1 MIEVEGLT
9 KYYGAVRGI
18 ENVSFKIAKGEIVG
32 FLGPNGSG
40 KSTTMRI
47 LTCVFPPTRGKA
59 VVAGLDVFKKPLE
72 VKRKIGYLPESVPL
86 YPDMRVDGYLN
97 FVAEAKGVEKGT
109 RKRHIANVMEECGIR
124 DVAHRLVG
132 NLSKGFRQR
141 VGIAQALIHDP
152 EVLILDEP
160 TIGLDPKQTIEMR
173 ELIKRLKGERTII
186 LSSHI
191 LPEVSITCER
201 VIIIHEG
208 RIIAVDKP
216 ENLVTRLQKASRTYF
231 KIQGPSPL
239 VMEKLKAIP
248 GILEVERQEAF
259 PENTYGYMVDAQ
271 KDAYIGSHL
280 FPLVLENNWK
290 LWEMK
295 AVGMSLEDIFMRLV
309 NEEDREAR

>member
-1 MIEVEGLT
+1 MIEVKGLT

-18 ENVSFKIAKGEIVG
+18 EDVSFKIERGEVVG

-47 LTCVFPPTRGKA
+47 LTCVFPPTEGKA
-59 VVAGLDVFKKPLE
+59 WVAGLDVWKEPLE
-72 VKRKIGYLPESVPL
+72 VKRKIGYLPETVPL
-86 YPDMRVDGYLN
+86 YPEMRVDTYLN
-97 FVAEAKGVEKGT
+97 FVAEAKGVKKSL
-109 RKRHIANVMEECGIR
+109 RKSHLGEVMEVAGIKE
-124 DVAHRLVG
+124 VAHRLVG

-141 VGIAQALIHDP
+141 VGIAQALINNP

-160 TIGLDPKQTIEMR
+160 TIGLDPKQTIEIR
-173 ELIKRLKGERTII
+173 ELIKSLKGERTII

-191 LPEVSITCER
+191 LPEISITCER

-208 RIIAVDKP
+208 KIIAVDKP
-216 ENLVTRLQKASRTYF
+216 ENLVNKLQKSTCIYL

-248 GILEVERQEAF
+248 GIIEVNRQDSFE
-259 PENTYGYMVDAQ
+259 ENTFGYLIEAEKEV
-271 KDAYIGSHL
+271 YLGNHL
-280 FPLVLENNWK
+280 FNLVLENNWK

-295 AVGMSLEDIFMRLV
+295 SVGLSLEDIFIRLV
-309 NEEDREAR
+309 SEVN

>member
-18 ENVSFKIAKGEIVG
+18 EDVSFKIAHGEIVG

-47 LTCVFPPTRGKA
+47 LTCVFPPTKGKA
-59 VVAGLDVFKKPLE
+59 LVAGLDVLRKPLE

-86 YPDMRVDGYLN
+86 YPDMRVDAYLR
-97 FVAEAKGVEKGT
+97 FVAEAKGVKKWA
-109 RKRHIANVMEECGIR
+109 RKRHIADIMAECGIKE
-124 DVAHRLVG
+124 VAHRLVG

-160 TIGLDPKQTIEMR
+160 TIGLDPRQTIEMR
-173 ELIKRLKGERTII
+173 ELIKSLKGERTII

-191 LPEVSITCER
+191 LPEVSVTCER

-216 ENLVTRLQKASRTYF
+216 ENLVNRLQKASRIYL
-231 KIQGPSPL
+231 KIQGPSPS

-248 GILEVERQEAF
+248 SIFGVERQDVF
-259 PENTYGYMVDAQ
+259 PENTYGYMVDAP
-271 KDAYIGSHL
+271 KDVYLGDQL
-280 FPLVLENNWK
+280 FSLVLENNWK

-295 AVGMSLEDIFMRLV
+295 TVGMSLEDIFIRLV
-309 NEEDREAR
+309 TEENREV

>member
-1 MIEVEGLT
+1 MIEVEHLT
-9 KYYGAVRGI
+9 KYYGSVRGI
-18 ENVSFKIAKGEIVG
+18 EDVSFKVEKGEIVG

-47 LTCVFPPTRGKA
+47 LTCVFPPTEGKA
-59 VVAGLDVFKKPLE
+59 MVAGLDVLKNPLE

-86 YPDMRVDGYLN
+86 YPDMRVDAYLN
-97 FVAEAKGVEKGT
+97 FVAEAKGVTKGI
-109 RKRHIANVMEECGIR
+109 RKRHIADVMEECGIR

-160 TIGLDPKQTIEMR
+160 TIGLDPQQTIEMR
-173 ELIKRLKGERTII
+173 ELIKGLKGERTII

-216 ENLVTRLQKASRTYF
+216 ENLVARLQKTSRIYL
-231 KIQGPSPL
+231 KVQGPSPL
-239 VMEKLKAIP
+239 VLDKLKTIP
-248 GILEVERQEAF
+248 GILAVERQEAF
-259 PENTYGYMVDAQ
+259 PENTYGYIVDAP
-271 KDAYIGSHL
+271 KDAYIGDYV
-280 FPLVLENNWK
+280 FPLMLANNWR

-295 AVGMSLEDIFMRLV
+295 TVTMSLEDIFIRLV
-309 NEEDREAR
+309 TEKDREA

>member
-18 ENVSFKIAKGEIVG
+18 EDVSFTVAKGEIVG

-47 LTCVFPPTRGKA
+47 LTCVFPPTTGKA

-86 YPDMRVDGYLN
+86 YPDMRVDAYLS
-97 FVAEAKGVEKGT
+97 FVAEAKGIKKGA
-109 RKRHIANVMEECGIR
+109 RKRHIANVMEECGIKG
-124 DVAHRLVG
+124 VAHRLVG

-216 ENLVTRLQKASRTYF
+216 ENLVNRLQKATRTYL

-239 VMEKLKAIP
+239 VMEKLKTIP

-259 PENTYGYMVDAQ
+259 PENTYGYMVDSQ

-280 FPLVLENNWK
+280 SRFVLENNWN

-295 AVGMSLEDIFMRLV
+295 TVGMSLEDIFIRLV
-309 NEEDREAR
+309 SEEDRGAR

>member
-9 KYYGAVRGI
+9 KYYGAIRGI
-18 ENVSFKIAKGEIVG
+18 EDVSFKIDKGEIVG

-47 LTCVFPPTRGKA
+47 LTCVFPPTKGKA
-59 VVAGLDVFKKPLE
+59 MVAGLDVLKRPLE

-86 YPDMRVDGYLN
+86 YPDMRVDTYLN
-97 FVAEAKGVEKGT
+97 FVSEAKGVRKGG
-109 RKRHIANVMEECGIR
+109 RKHHIANIMEECGIK

-132 NLSKGFRQR
+132 NLSKGYRQR

-173 ELIKRLKGERTII
+173 ELIKGLKGERTII

-216 ENLVTRLQKASRTYF
+216 ENLVDRLQKVTRTYL

-239 VMEKLKAIP
+239 VMEKLKKIP
-248 GILEVERQEAF
+248 GLLEVEREEVF
-259 PENTYGYMVDAQ
+259 PENTYGYFVSSP
-271 KDAYIGSHL
+271 KEAYIGDHL
-280 FPLVLENNWK
+280 FSMVLENNWK

-295 AVGMSLEDIFMRLV
+295 TVGMSLEDIFIQLV
-309 NEEDREAR
+309 TEENREAE

>member
-18 ENVSFKIAKGEIVG
+18 EDVSFKIEKGEIAG

-47 LTCVFPPTRGKA
+47 LTCVFPPTKGKA
-59 VVAGLDVFKKPLE
+59 VVAGLDIFERPLE

-86 YPDMRVDGYLN
+86 YPDMRVDTYLN
-97 FVAEAKGVEKGT
+97 FVAEAKGVKKKQ
-109 RKRHIANVMEECGIR
+109 RKNHVDSVMEECRIK

-132 NLSKGFRQR
+132 NLSKGYRQR

-173 ELIKRLKGERTII
+173 ELIKGLKGERTII

-191 LPEVSITCER
+191 LPEVSIICER
-201 VIIIHEG
+201 IIIIHEG
-208 RIIAVDKP
+208 RIIAVDRP
-216 ENLVTRLQKASRTYF
+216 ENLVNRLQKTSRIYL
-231 KIQGPSPL
+231 KIQGPSSL
-239 VMEKLKAIP
+239 VIEKLKTIP
-248 GILEVERQEAF
+248 GILQVERQEAF
-259 PENTYGYMVDAQ
+259 PENVYGYLVDSQ
-271 KDAYIGSHL
+271 KDIYIGDHL
-280 FPLVLENNWK
+280 FTLVLKNNWK

-295 AVGMSLEDIFMRLV
+295 AVGMSLEDIFIRLV
-309 NEEDREAR
+309 SEKEREI